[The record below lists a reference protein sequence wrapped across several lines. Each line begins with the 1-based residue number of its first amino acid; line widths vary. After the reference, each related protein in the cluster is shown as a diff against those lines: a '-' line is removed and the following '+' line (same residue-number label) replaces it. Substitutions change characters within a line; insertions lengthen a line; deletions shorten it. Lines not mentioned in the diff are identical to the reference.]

1 MTRHRTILIVDDH
14 PLFRMGVRS
23 LVDASASFRTAG
35 EAGTAEE
42 AKRLATELRP
52 DLVLM
57 DLSLP
62 DASGVGLIADL
73 RGLCPDAPVIVLSMH
88 STMDLVAESFRVGA
102 MGYIVKESAGE
113 RLIQALEAVARGEKY
128 LDSAI
133 SPQVISRLM
142 DYAERKTGL
151 ICSPYDTLTRR
162 EQQILRFLAGG
173 EPPKAIAARLFISRK
188 TVENHRTNIMSKL
201 GFKTPLEL
209 VRYAMRMGLV
219 DVGGPQDAAS
229 GPRSS

>member
-1 MTRHRTILIVDDH
+1 VTEPRAILIVDDH

-23 LVDASASFRTAG
+23 LVDASSGFRTAG
-35 EAGTAEE
+35 EAGTAGE
-42 AKRLATELRP
+42 ARRLAAQLRP
-52 DLVLM
+52 DCVLM

-62 DASGVGLIADL
+62 DANGMELVAEMKAV
-73 RGLCPDAPVIVLSMH
+73 CPASLVIVLSMH
-88 STMDLVAESFRVGA
+88 SAMDMVAESFRAGA

-113 RLIQALEAVARGEKY
+113 RLIQALEAVCRGEQY

-142 DYAERKTGL
+142 DYAERKTG
-151 ICSPYDTLTRR
+151 STHSSYDTLTRR
-162 EQQILRFLAGG
+162 EQQILRFLAEGDL
-173 EPPKAIAARLFISRK
+173 PKAIAEKLFISRK

-201 GFKTPLEL
+201 GLKTPLEL

-219 DVGGPQDAAS
+219 DVEEHRMGNDPT
-229 GPRSS
+229 RS